1 MYYCVFL
8 LLIFTPG
15 YANESILS
23 PYPLQSILD
32 NTAAYC
38 ERLKTAAFHYSCTEK
53 IVEIIEKY
61 IKGKDI
67 KPDLIRFLTRYK
79 ETPSHGKF
87 DNFNTRSERNEF
99 ISQYQAIQ
107 KDNKIQEQ
115 RYLLKHNGKNV
126 LKENAILNTLLYT
139 QNAFLAPLF
148 LFEKKKQDQ
157 FDFKILKKEKTIHR
171 DAYVIELRLKS
182 REGENAIF
190 AQAWIDAED
199 FSVLKFQALPDS
211 FQGYDAL
218 LKATNQNFQN
228 VKITD
233 IHYFEYIKDGLRFP
247 SKTEI
252 MVTYVEDK
260 LMAAGKT
267 PDLKVQKRT
276 KITTSFSYNEYI
288 FFNVTVGEPSF
299 EKYDPQQIKTN
310 K

>member
-107 KDNKIQEQ
+107 KDNK
-115 RYLLKHNGKNV
+115 
-126 LKENAILNTLLYT
+126 
-139 QNAFLAPLF
+139 
-148 LFEKKKQDQ
+148 
-157 FDFKILKKEKTIHR
+157 
-171 DAYVIELRLKS
+171 RLS
-182 REGENAIF
+182 
-190 AQAWIDAED
+190 
-199 FSVLKFQALPDS
+199 
-211 FQGYDAL
+211 
-218 LKATNQNFQN
+218 
-228 VKITD
+228 
-233 IHYFEYIKDGLRFP
+233 
-247 SKTEI
+247 
-252 MVTYVEDK
+252 
-260 LMAAGKT
+260 
-267 PDLKVQKRT
+267 
-276 KITTSFSYNEYI
+276 I
-288 FFNVTVGEPSF
+288 FFQFLTIEIAYLIRSTRCRSIPWS
-299 EKYDPQQIKTN
+299 ITS
-310 K
+310 